1 MEERIRL
8 LAEAEATGVW
18 LQILLECNGDGRLPA
33 DDDLAGWWCFVWRN
47 RSYSPSDSCVRDI
60 HRALKNIRDKW
71 RDGTA
76 AASMERE
83 AAVLRYKLFENAMQ
97 MVIIVAE

>member
-18 LQILLECNGDGRLPA
+18 LQILLESKGDGRLPA